1 MNFKKLISWAMVASV
16 FMDDFIILRH
26 KLPFD
31 FYYYYLIYALSIIY
45 YLNSSGSIKLLPR
58 WFLASISLIVFSTLI
73 VTFIED
79 AYTLS
84 VTKQLI
90 GLFFSSI
97 AYYTFLSYN
106 NFEIRRIF
114 KMYVYLAFLVAA
126 EGLLEEVLNIVGIHI
141 NDKMKL
147 TTAGF
152 YRIYGIMGEPY
163 FLASSLIPAMYFAF
177 YKTTIFEK
185 ILSNYK
191 NITILGAIAT
201 CFIFTFSSASF
212 LGIGAIIFFW
222 LYNKKYLSFT
232 SWKIILLPFFVI
244 ALGIG
249 FANIQKSWSE
259 FNIKY
264 TQTLTA
270 FSNNNT
276 SKKEVT
282 VLNSSS
288 FALYSNYVI
297 AKHSFE
303 SWPLTGT
310 GIGTHEANYKKYFS
324 LFFDKDFL
332 IRYGAFN
339 MADANSLFIRLL
351 SETGFLGLSLF
362 FIFMF
367 RFLLLKKGY
376 EYPELRDYLLVNQ
389 GIFILFVIR
398 LIRTGNYFGNGFFLF
413 FFIYYLS
420 YKIVNKRIS
429 ERKNQKREMIVPQI
443 IK

>member
-16 FMDDFIILRH
+16 FMDDFIFLRH

-31 FYYYYLIYALSIIY
+31 FYYYYLIFAISIIY
-45 YLNSSGSIKLLPR
+45 YIKSSGSIKLIPR
-58 WFLASISLIVFSTLI
+58 WFIASISLIIFSTLV
-73 VTFIED
+73 VTLIED
-79 AYTLS
+79 SYTLS
-84 VTKQLI
+84 VTKQII
-90 GLFFSSI
+90 GLLFTSI

-106 NFEIRRIF
+106 DFEVRRIF
-114 KMYVYLAFLVAA
+114 KMYVYLATFVAL
-126 EGLLEEVLNIVGIHI
+126 EGLLEEVLNIAGIHI

-147 TTAGF
+147 TSAGF

-191 NITILGAIAT
+191 NLTLLTIITT

-212 LGIGAIIFFW
+212 LGIGAIFFFW

-232 SWKIILLPFFVI
+232 SWKIILLPFLVI
-244 ALGIG
+244 ALSIG
-249 FANIQKSWSE
+249 FANIQKSWAE

-276 SKKEVT
+276 TKKEVT

-310 GIGTHEANYKKYFS
+310 GIGTHETNYKKYFS

-351 SETGFLGLSLF
+351 SETGLLGLALF
-362 FIFMF
+362 FTFMF
-367 RFLLLKKGY
+367 KFLLLKKGY
-376 EYPELRDYLLVNQ
+376 DYNDLRDYLLINQ
-389 GIFILFVIR
+389 AIFILFIVR

-420 YKIVNKRIS
+420 YKIVSKRIA
-429 ERKNQKREMIVPQI
+429 EKRNEKKKMIMQQMV
-443 IK
+443 K

>member
-1 MNFKKLISWAMVASV
+1 MVASV
-16 FMDDFIILRH
+16 FMDDFIFLRRQ
-26 KLPFD
+26 LPFD
-31 FYYYYLIYALSIIY
+31 FYYYYLIFAASIIY
-45 YLNSSGSIKLLPR
+45 YINSSSSIKLLPR
-58 WFLASISLIVFSTLI
+58 WFIASISLIISATLI

-79 AYTLS
+79 TYTLS
-84 VTKQLI
+84 VTKQLV
-90 GLFFSSI
+90 GLFFTSI
-97 AYYTFLSYN
+97 AYYTFLAYN

-114 KMYVYLAFLVAA
+114 KMYVFLAFLVSL
-126 EGLLEEVLNIVGIHI
+126 EGLLEEALNIVGIHI
-141 NDKMKL
+141 NEKMKI
-147 TTAGF
+147 TSAGF

-163 FLASSLIPAMYFAF
+163 FLAAAIIPAMYFAF

-185 ILSNYK
+185 VISKYK

-212 LGIGAIIFFW
+212 LGIGAIFFFW

-232 SWKIILLPFFVI
+232 SWKIILLPFLLI
-244 ALGIG
+244 AIGFG
-249 FANIQKSWSE
+249 FANIQKSWNE

-264 TQTLTA
+264 TQTLSA

-276 SKKEVT
+276 SKKEIS

-303 SWPLTGT
+303 TWPLTGT
-310 GIGTHEANYKKYFS
+310 GIGTHEANYKKYFG
-324 LFFDKDFL
+324 LFFDEDF
-332 IRYGAFN
+332 IKRYGVFN
-339 MADANSLFIRLL
+339 MADANSLYIRLM
-351 SETGFLGLSLF
+351 SETGILGLSLF
-362 FIFMF
+362 FFFMF

-376 EYPELRDYLLVNQ
+376 KYPELRDYLLINQ
-389 GIFILFVIR
+389 GIFILFIVR

-420 YKIVNKRIS
+420 YKIVSKRIA
-429 ERKNQKREMIVPQI
+429 ERKNQKRAMIVPQI